1 MNPMDAVNQT
11 LDELNENYA
20 CKCGPIQA
28 IEVPGDMSAAIYDRK
43 TKLGIIV
50 IGKDAVCDDPLLMR
64 FITIHEYA
72 HIGTME
78 LSDKWWERLSLL
90 LTTGHNRAWRENE
103 RLILADYGMEVDF
116 LPFVTYER
124 MLRVNGVPL
133 GNPFAINPA
142 LTRKFKR
149 YRALNLGV
157 VAMLMAAIGTS
168 LFMPEYEWIGNI
180 VAYSFIAIGILMMLG
195 GQFRNRRIL
204 KHVRSM
210 GFKV

>member
-1 MNPMDAVNQT
+1 
-11 LDELNENYA
+11 
-20 CKCGPIQA
+20 
-28 IEVPGDMSAAIYDRK
+28 
-43 TKLGIIV
+43 
-50 IGKDAVCDDPLLMR
+50 
-64 FITIHEYA
+64 
-72 HIGTME
+72 ME
-78 LSDKWWERLSLL
+78 LSDKWLERLSLL

-103 RLILADYGMEVDF
+103 RLLLADYGMEVDF

-149 YRALNLGV
+149 YRALNVGI
-157 VAMLMAAIGTS
+157 VAMLIAAVGTS
-168 LFMPEYEWIGNI
+168 LFMPEYDWVGNI